1 MRRVKGE
8 SQVAKNRYDHIL
20 LLWAVLL
27 GGGILV
33 ATVMNF
39 IRPELGYPMAI
50 LFFIGFIALWLLS
63 PALSREKAMTHFEPT
78 PAATTQDDSKAASSA
93 PAPTPAPQ
101 PEHAGHPLTQSTPV
115 LIVDEEQLMKF
126 IAENPHPQT
135 GQFSAIVK
143 EMQKKA

>member
-8 SQVAKNRYDHIL
+8 SPAVKKQYDHML

-27 GGGILV
+27 GGGVLT
-33 ATVMNF
+33 ATLLNL
-39 IRPELGYPMAI
+39 IRPELGYPMAVLFI
-50 LFFIGFIALWLLS
+50 LGFLTLWLLS
-63 PALSREKAMTHFEPT
+63 PALAREKALTHFDPEEP
-78 PAATTQDDSKAASSA
+78 PREDA
-93 PAPTPAPQ
+93 PAPTPAPVTPQ
-101 PEHAGHPLTQSTPV
+101 PEHTGHPLTQSTPV

-135 GQFSAIVK
+135 GQFHAIVK

>member
-8 SQVAKNRYDHIL
+8 SPAQKKQYDHIL

-27 GGGILV
+27 GGGMLTATLLNLV
-33 ATVMNF
+33 
-39 IRPELGYPMAI
+39 RPELGYPMAVLFI
-50 LFFIGFIALWLLS
+50 LGFLALWLLS
-63 PALSREKAMTHFEPT
+63 PALAREKALTHFEPA
-78 PAATTQDDSKAASSA
+78 PAAKEDARPE
-93 PAPTPAPQ
+93 PAEAVADQPQ
-101 PEHAGHPLTQSTPV
+101 HTGHPLTQSTPV

-135 GQFSAIVK
+135 GQFHAIVK